1 MAMRDMPATNV
12 LAKVYQLYMVEYQCA
27 SILINHNQGIVE
39 ATVNANHTRN
49 KAAHTVFLK
58 IYFLPLS
65 TSGNGFSSS
74 SRERALILYPN
85 TIHKP
90 MVRMVHITKKLA
102 FRKTLLPFSI
112 LSCPGVSHV

>member
-1 MAMRDMPATNV
+1 MSDMPATNV

-27 SILINHNQGIVE
+27 SILINHNQ
-39 ATVNANHTRN
+39 N